1 MELHTWLL
9 YLIAAIGLSITP
21 GPNSLLAIT
30 HGALYGHK
38 LTLFTIL
45 GGALGFILLIALSMM
60 GIGALLQ
67 TSAQALVL
75 LKWLGGAYLVWLGW
89 QLWKSPAL
97 HLAALTISQT
107 QQNIQAL
114 QLFKNG
120 FFAAISNPKALLF
133 YGAFLPQFMSN
144 ESSLLSQFII
154 MASTFAVVEILF
166 EYFLARLAHKIR
178 PWLNQT
184 GKKFNRVCA
193 CLFAVMGCALP
204 FTK

>member
-1 MELHTWLL
+1 MELHTCLL

-38 LTLFTIL
+38 FTLFTIL
-45 GGALGFILLIALSMM
+45 GGALGFILLIALSML
-60 GIGALLQ
+60 GIGAVLQ
-67 TSAQALVL
+67 TSVQALVL

-89 QLWKSPAL
+89 QLWKSPAI
-97 HLAALTISQT
+97 HLATLSTSQI
-107 QQNIQAL
+107 QQNAQPFK
-114 QLFKNG
+114 LFQNG
-120 FFAAISNPKALLF
+120 FLAAISNPKALLF
-133 YGAFLPQFMSN
+133 YGAFLPQFMN
-144 ESSLLSQFII
+144 AQTSLLIQFII

>member
-9 YLIAAIGLSITP
+9 YFIAAIGLSITP

-67 TSAQALVL
+67 TSSQALVL

-89 QLWKSPAL
+89 QLWKSPAI
-97 HLAALTISQT
+97 HLATLSSSEI
-107 QQNIQAL
+107 QQNVQAL
-114 QLFKNG
+114 QLFQNG
-120 FFAAISNPKALLF
+120 FLAAISNPKALLF
-133 YGAFLPQFMSN
+133 YGAFLPQFISAQ
-144 ESSLLSQFII
+144 SSLLSQFVI
-154 MASTFAVVEILF
+154 MASTFAIVEILF

-178 PWLNQT
+178 PWLNRT

-193 CLFAVMGCALP
+193 CLFAVMGTALP

>member
-120 FFAAISNPKALLF
+120 FLAAISNPKALLF

>member
-30 HGALYGHK
+30 HGALYGHQ
-38 LTLFTIL
+38 LTLFTIF

-67 TSAQALVL
+67 TSAQALVI

-97 HLAALTISQT
+97 HLAALSTSQT
-107 QQNIQAL
+107 QPNIQAL

-120 FFAAISNPKALLF
+120 FLAAISNPKALLF
-133 YGAFLPQFMSN
+133 YGAFLPQFMSAH
-144 ESSLLSQFII
+144 SSLLTQFII
-154 MASTFAVVEILF
+154 MASTFAIVEILF

-193 CLFAVMGCALP
+193 CLFAVMGVALP